1 MAIFLGVIAGYDGG
15 DNAPSIYERRET
27 DHEITTHTLEFDLVT
42 SLEF

>member
-1 MAIFLGVIAGYDGG
+1 MAIFLGVVEGYDGG
-15 DNAPSIYERRET
+15 DNAPLICARRET